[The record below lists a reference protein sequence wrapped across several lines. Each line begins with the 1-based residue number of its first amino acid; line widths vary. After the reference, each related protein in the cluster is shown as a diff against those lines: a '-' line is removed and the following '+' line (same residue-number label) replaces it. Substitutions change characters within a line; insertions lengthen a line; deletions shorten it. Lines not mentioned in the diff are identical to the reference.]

1 MTTTTLVATA
11 FGHTASLYDALQC
24 AKQSDSSELK
34 RAYRRQALKYHPDKA
49 ALKKQRQTSTRSS
62 SSDNNNAVTNQTG
75 TTSSSA
81 TIQNND
87 TLKFQ
92 AVSAAYSVLRSR
104 KRRTLYDTTGQ
115 VRDDNDNDNDDDD
128 ETTTTTTTRT
138 HQYNNFRSRGRSSTA
153 SHRSNNNNNN
163 NDDRDQQHWDHFF
176 HSVFQEIVT
185 TGVEEEKHDY
195 RGSGQEN
202 HDVLYYYTIC
212 KGNYHKIVDCIIHGE
227 IGDMERWKKDI
238 VNPAIQK
245 GNVVRYSV
253 YNFDDDADDDDD
265 DDRKTKVVK
274 RGMKK
279 KKKRLRKLSDSLD
292 RTKKISIKKASFD
305 SSSTR
310 KVNFGYSNNSSCILD
325 NTNSLVD
332 TDDENEE
339 ELIVST
345 KTTTTTHKNDAHSFS
360 PHGDNDH
367 DKDNDNDNDNDND
380 AKMNRKDKLE
390 YHAAT
395 KRKQKAQKDKEFA
408 KLLNSKTWRSDNAT
422 TSTTQQQEQQEQT
435 TVPLFTEALLSR
447 MEKKYSATVPSGK
460 RKRF

>member
-115 VRDDNDNDNDDDD
+115 VRDDNDNDNGNDDDD

-153 SHRSNNNNNN
+153 SHRSNNNNN

-202 HDVLYYYTIC
+202 HDVLYYYT
-212 KGNYHKIVDCIIHGE
+212 KEII
-227 IGDMERWKKDI
+227 
-238 VNPAIQK
+238 
-245 GNVVRYSV
+245 
-253 YNFDDDADDDDD
+253 
-265 DDRKTKVVK
+265 TK
-274 RGMKK
+274 
-279 KKKRLRKLSDSLD
+279 
-292 RTKKISIKKASFD
+292 
-305 SSSTR
+305 
-310 KVNFGYSNNSSCILD
+310 
-325 NTNSLVD
+325 
-332 TDDENEE
+332 
-339 ELIVST
+339 
-345 KTTTTTHKNDAHSFS
+345 
-360 PHGDNDH
+360 
-367 DKDNDNDNDNDND
+367 
-380 AKMNRKDKLE
+380 
-390 YHAAT
+390 
-395 KRKQKAQKDKEFA
+395 
-408 KLLNSKTWRSDNAT
+408 
-422 TSTTQQQEQQEQT
+422 
-435 TVPLFTEALLSR
+435 
-447 MEKKYSATVPSGK
+447 
-460 RKRF
+460 